1 MEVPINRS
9 GLDKAQFMQK
19 LVFISRTELVNSSV
33 YVEAVV
39 NKSDLV
45 QASVYIEVSF
55 NYLIPVDS

>member
-9 GLDKAQFMQK
+9 GLDKAKFMQK
-19 LVFISRTELVNSSV
+19 LVSRTELVNSSV